1 MKLEYYDKRL
11 EINTELVIKQV
22 NKDKW
27 EYSLSVEHELYKQLI
42 SCSPIHM
49 NKKTNAYKML
59 KLLVNLYNIYNNMV
73 TEERINQE
81 IMPDLIRQY
90 QQEVQNPLYV
100 ALSKL
105 LTPPPTELI
114 EKANESIESVN
125 QFYKEYRLRNS
136 NTTEKYFFTSTD
148 LNYRLRSNTYY
159 KSINDI
165 DSELDNLYE
174 QGLINILHHFYSSR
188 GKAFVV
194 CYLTDGQGIG

>member
-11 EINTELVIKQV
+11 GINTELVIKQV

-136 NTTEKYFFTSTD
+136 NTTEKYFFTTID
-148 LNYRLRSNTYY
+148 LNHRLKDYTHY